1 MKEKWSNSELELITR
16 YFSTTWTVLTL
27 FQKIHDINPQR
38 SYEGVARKVRHWQ
51 KQGWTKK
58 RDDARSTLRIGYF
71 DIEAT
76 NLNANFGYMLSW
88 YIKKARKNEYDF
100 SVITK
105 KEIFDYDFDKR
116 LVIELFDAFKN
127 YDVIYTHWGALKR
140 FDMPFV
146 ITRAYAH
153 GLEKHLAILRDI
165 FIRDTWPIAR
175 TRLRL
180 HRNSLDAIG
189 DAVGIKGVKKTPLA
203 PERWRL
209 AGVGHPKA
217 LEYISL
223 HNKRDV
229 QLLEKI
235 HRKLEAVERKQFTT
249 V

>member
-1 MKEKWSNSELELITR
+1 LIQKWSNAELELITK
-16 YFSTTWTVLTL
+16 YFNTTWNHLTL
-27 FQKIHDINPQR
+27 FQKIHDLNSLR
-38 SYEGVARKVRHWQ
+38 TYESVTRELRRWKAR
-51 KQGWTKK
+51 GWTKK
-58 RDDARSTLRIGYF
+58 RDDARKKLRVGYF

-76 NLNANFGYMLSW
+76 NLNANFGFMLSW
-88 YIKKARKNEYDF
+88 YIKKAKKNEYDF
-100 SVITK
+100 SVINK
-105 KEIFDYDFDKR
+105 KEIFNYEFDRR
-116 LVIELFDAFKN
+116 LVKELFDAFEN

-140 FDMPFV
+140 FDIPFI

-153 GLEKHLAILRDI
+153 GLEKRLSILKDI

-175 TRLRL
+175 TRMRL
-180 HRNSLDAIG
+180 HRNSLEAIG
-189 DAVGIKGVKKTPLA
+189 DAVCIKGVKKTPLA

-217 LEYISL
+217 LEYIAL